1 MKQNEKESEIDYI
14 QPSLARRGYQIVANM
29 VDNIFY
35 CTIDYDENGEE
46 IRVLKTRATAEYFA
60 GSRFEHLPDTILMD
74 ADSLNEELSKAIKL
88 QGKTTEKKKDLIAK
102 ENKIDFEKVMEQLN
116 TLVMDKF
123 VPNDKLNIVNKIVE
137 KHLGIGNKVA
147 DATEDQA
154 DALQIILDELL
165 MKAEEL
171 GL

>member
-1 MKQNEKESEIDYI
+1 
-14 QPSLARRGYQIVANM
+14 
-29 VDNIFY
+29 
-35 CTIDYDENGEE
+35 
-46 IRVLKTRATAEYFA
+46 
-60 GSRFEHLPDTILMD
+60 
-74 ADSLNEELSKAIKL
+74 
-88 QGKTTEKKKDLIAK
+88 
-102 ENKIDFEKVMEQLN
+102 
-116 TLVMDKF
+116 MDKF
-123 VPNDKLNIVNKIVE
+123 VPNDKLSIVNKIVE